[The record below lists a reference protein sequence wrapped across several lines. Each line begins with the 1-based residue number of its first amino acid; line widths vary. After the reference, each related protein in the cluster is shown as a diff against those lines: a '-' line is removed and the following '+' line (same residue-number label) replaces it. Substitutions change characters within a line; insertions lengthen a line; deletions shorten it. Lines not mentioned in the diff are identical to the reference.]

1 MPRFARLDNLADRR
15 AARRTAR
22 ARARAIV
29 AGKKR
34 ARRTRALKAV
44 AVVLVF
50 ALLASLGFVVG
61 DDSYQATLIGWAP
74 FLIALVGVAVSAVYS
89 AVLKSGIGFEEM
101 TNVGSCQRDSE
112 VVFSVAFKNRTPLL
126 ASRIVAHFY
135 IADMFDNVASEGAT
149 TLSLSPFETYDLKF
163 TARFEHLGTYHA
175 GLREIE
181 VADALGLFTSNLPN
195 EDQSEVEVTP
205 KILDLDAIEFSNTS
219 MDEQTRAAKSVLADS
234 MEYAY
239 AREYVRGDPLKTIHW
254 KLSARTGTFMT
265 RLYEV
270 YTNPSV
276 LVIMDF
282 YADSNE
288 ARDLMTMFDTVVESA
303 FSIAR
308 FAARQGMDVA
318 VAFRDRYGED
328 RMVTGLDDD
337 AVTHTI
343 SDLPRMSNDPADAS
357 IAIDL
362 LQRQSASPRGF
373 NNIFVCTPNVGA
385 DMVSAVVGV
394 KLARR
399 SPTMVAVVPPSLL
412 DDRERQNHCAALMRF
427 EDDGIPYSIV
437 THASD
442 LRGGSER

>member
-15 AARRTAR
+15 AARRTER
-22 ARARAIV
+22 ARARAV
-29 AGKKR
+29 RAGKKR
-34 ARRTRALKAV
+34 DRRTRALKAL
-44 AVVLVF
+44 ALVLVL
-50 ALLASLGFVVG
+50 ALLALLGFVVG

-74 FLIALVGVAVSAVYS
+74 FLIVLVGVAVSAVYS
-89 AVLKSGIGFEEM
+89 AVLKGGIGFEEM
-101 TNVGSCQRDSE
+101 TNVGSCRRDSE

-135 IADMFDNVASEGAT
+135 IADMFDNVANEGAT

-163 TARFEHLGTYHA
+163 TTRFEHLGTYHA

-181 VADALGLFTSNLPN
+181 VADALGLFTSVLPN

-205 KILDLDAIEFSNTS
+205 QILDLDAIEFSNTS

-239 AREYVRGDPLKTIHW
+239 SREYVRGDPLKTIHW

-318 VAFRDRYGED
+318 VAFCDRYGED

-337 AVTHTI
+337 AVTQTV

-357 IAIDL
+357 SAIDI
-362 LQRQSASPRGF
+362 LQRQTASPRGF

-399 SPTMVAVVPPSLL
+399 SPAMVAVVPPSLL
-412 DDRERQNHCAALMRF
+412 DDRERQSHCAALMRF

-442 LRGGSER
+442 LRGGGER